1 MAPGITVPNLGF
13 LTGANIV
20 IAKSKDTG
28 VNGGLFVGVEY
39 ENISLSNNG
48 SFTLSDTGMDVK
60 YEYTKGSDYKYNFE
74 SNFELD
80 KLADVSGAKLILKGD
95 NTQSVS
101 GTLEYNTD
109 AAAGKVQFPF
119 SVGLAPVEG
128 LEVGV
133 SGTVT
138 DKPDA
143 SQLYEKVSVNY
154 SQSGFG
160 AFIGLSKNFAA
171 LEARGIYQVNDDTK
185 VAIKAADVLKGAP
198 ELTVGAEY
206 KVDGETTAKVVVAQK
221 DLGIKAGVKK
231 TLSKGVDLT
240 VGYAVKAADLA
251 DVSKHSVGFTLDCK

>member
-1 MAPGITVPNLGF
+1 MRGCGCAQKFT
-13 LTGANIV
+13 
-20 IAKSKDTG
+20 SKTTDTG
-28 VNGGLFVGVEY
+28 
-39 ENISLSNNG
+39 SLSNNG

-109 AAAGKVQFPF
+109 AAAVSLEGGVKGGKVQFPF

-171 LEARGIYQVNDDTK
+171 LEARGIYQVNGDTK

-206 KVDGETTAKVVVAQK
+206 KVDGDTTAKVVVAQK

-231 TLSKGVDLT
+231 TLSKGVELT